1 MSISNYSLIQFNDLF
16 NLPIEIFIYKYK
28 IGYNEAKIDK
38 QEFLKYFKEWKIKQM
53 MNEKENFIKKLK
65 EFAKTLTEY
74 VSTHERAWS
83 IKGFIDI
90 KKQIYTISSDTKIIS
105 KILEIQLFPKFK
117 EFAIE
122 NGYKI
127 VLAEK
132 QNWYPDLSFVKI
144 DDESVKFAVD
154 IKTTYRLQEYEGFC
168 NGFTLGSHGE
178 YFRNRTSSKNIQFPY
193 SEYTAHITLGILYT
207 RAKSDDIDETE
218 ILKLSELETITS
230 VITDLV
236 FFVEEKWKISSDRG
250 GSGNTANIGSID
262 YIEDLLNGN
271 GVFKNLGEKVF
282 DEYWINQGVL
292 KVPKPN
298 TEREYKKLTKL
309 SEFLKFKG
317 KDVDLINQPKP
328 KKKTKK

>member
-1 MSISNYSLIQFNDLF
+1 
-16 NLPIEIFIYKYK
+16 
-28 IGYNEAKIDK
+28 
-38 QEFLKYFKEWKIKQM
+38 
-53 MNEKENFIKKLK
+53 MNEKESFIKKLK

-74 VSTHERAWS
+74 VSTNEKAWS
-83 IKGFIDI
+83 IKGFVDVD
-90 KKQIYTISSDTKIIS
+90 KQIYTISSDTKIIS

-144 DDESVKFAVD
+144 DDENIKFAVD

-178 YFRNRTSSKNIQFPY
+178 YFRNRKSNKNIQFPY
-193 SEYTAHITLGILYT
+193 ADYTAHITLGILYT

-218 ILKLSELETITS
+218 ILKFSELDTITS
-230 VITDLV
+230 VINDLV

-298 TEREYKKLTKL
+298 TKNEYKKLTKL
-309 SEFLKFKG
+309 SEFLQFKG
-317 KDVDLINQPKP
+317 ENVNLINQPKP